1 MEGAAQSNHQQNNIM
16 DSYESTENALMD
28 SFKAAALK
36 VTTLYKDSL
45 VQNRKSYAAGYQQA
59 LQDLYEFISAQPENG
74 YIPVQDVLSFA
85 RQKNNQLTCE
95 MGGSSTASPANNPP
109 TTAAATTQPPVQQI
123 VTPSSRLQQQQQQQ
137 QNDELLQQQQ
147 KFVGNPFQIDPHS
160 QFTFTH
166 DIVPL
171 SNGRTVDGVWDQATN
186 NSTTTEGFKRRMM
199 PAEVSFMGRSMSM
212 DAWHEQQPPLKRGR
226 LRREE
231 QLQLQL
237 QQQQQQLLQ
246 QQQHMFQQQQQQ
258 QQQQNN
264 AQSSQFHQL

>member
-1 MEGAAQSNHQQNNIM
+1 MEGAAQSNQQQNNIM

-85 RQKNNQLTCE
+85 RQKNNQLTSE
-95 MGGSSTASPANNPP
+95 MGGSSAASPANNTTP
-109 TTAAATTQPPVQQI
+109 TTTTLPPVQQI
-123 VTPSSRLQQQQQQQ
+123 VTPSSRIQQ
-137 QNDELLQQQQ
+137 QNDELPPQQ

-171 SNGRTVDGVWDQATN
+171 SNGRTMDGVWDQATN
-186 NSTTTEGFKRRMM
+186 NNITTEGFKRRMM
-199 PAEVSFMGRSMSM
+199 PAEVSFMGRSMNM

-226 LRREE
+226 LRPTATAITTTAA
-231 QLQLQL
+231 
-237 QQQQQQLLQ
+237 
-246 QQQHMFQQQQQQ
+246 HVST
-258 QQQQNN
+258 
-264 AQSSQFHQL
+264 ATTTTTAAAAATAK